1 MHTINRPGPPV
12 LPKERVI
19 TGRPFQTTGV
29 NYTGAISVKDA
40 TNGETFKVY
49 IALFTCMVTRAV
61 YLQVASDLSAETFLN
76 VFRQFAA
83 VCSLP
88 RFIISDQGTNL
99 CETAKFFRGLSS
111 EAPINGYMQENNIEW
126 KFIHVRSP
134 WEGGFYE

>member
-1 MHTINRPGPPV
+1 MQDLSTTLRQWCRLHVRQATNQTILSKCTLCRRYDVHTIYRPGPPV
-12 LPKERVI
+12 LPKEVAF
-19 TGRPFQTTGV
+19 TGRPFQRTGV
-29 NYTGAISVKDA
+29 DYKGAISVKDA

-88 RFIISDQGTNL
+88 RFIVSDQGTNL
-99 CETAKFFRGLSS
+99 C
-111 EAPINGYMQENNIEW
+111 
-126 KFIHVRSP
+126 
-134 WEGGFYE
+134 